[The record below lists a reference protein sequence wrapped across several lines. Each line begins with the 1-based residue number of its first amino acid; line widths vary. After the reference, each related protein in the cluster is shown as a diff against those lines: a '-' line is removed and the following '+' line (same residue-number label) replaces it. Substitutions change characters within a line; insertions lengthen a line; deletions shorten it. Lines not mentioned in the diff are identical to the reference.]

1 MLGYVPNHRFQ
12 LGSGCRNTCGG
23 LVNFPQ
29 GCHKGDEG
37 IYHCVDFTF
46 TGYRS

>member
-1 MLGYVPNHRFQ
+1 MVAAIL
-12 LGSGCRNTCGG
+12 SDG

-29 GCHKGDEG
+29 GCLKGDEG